1 LRILFGPRSG
11 LHRRDNNMSLHFE
24 LDDYDLDGFLT
35 VASTFGA
42 DRFGYVVTPNVDH
55 LIRYHDDPKFQEH
68 YANASYVLLDSR
80 FLSHIFR
87 AAMGMRIRVCTG
99 SDLTARL
106 FSQVIAPADSIVLI
120 GGSEEQAGLLAQTHG
135 LKSLHH
141 YNPPMGFIRDPQ
153 EVEACLRF
161 AEAHSPFRFCFI
173 AVGAPQQEI
182 LAQMLKKRRV
192 AQGLALCIGAS
203 INFMTGKER
212 RAPLWMQRLG
222 LEWMYRLALD
232 PRRLARRYLV
242 RGPRVFMLLRQ
253 INVAVRSGRDNR
265 RTDTIPVTVPT
276 QQYEVTLVRGASP
289 DARAPVSAEPAAPL
303 QAADIR

>member
-1 LRILFGPRSG
+1 
-11 LHRRDNNMSLHFE
+11 MQFE
-24 LDDYDLDGFLT
+24 LDDYDLDGFLA

-55 LIRYHDDPKFQEH
+55 LIRYHDDPKFQEQ

-87 AAMGMRIRVCTG
+87 AAKGKRIRVCTG
-99 SDLTARL
+99 SDLTAGL
-106 FSQVIAPADSIVLI
+106 FSQIIEPTDSIVLI
-120 GGSEEQAGLLAQTHG
+120 GGSDEQARLLAQTYG

-173 AVGAPQQEI
+173 AVGAPQQEMF
-182 LAQMLKKRRV
+182 AQLLKRRRL
-192 AQGLALCIGAS
+192 ARGLALCIGAS
-203 INFMTGKER
+203 INFMTGREQ

-242 RGPRVFMLLRQ
+242 RGPRVFWLLRQ
-253 INVAVRSGRDNR
+253 FDVAVRSVVDSR
-265 RTDTIPVTVPT
+265 RTATDPISTVPI
-276 QQYEVTLVRGASP
+276 QQYELTLVRGAVP
-289 DARAPVSAEPAAPL
+289 DAATPAGVAPVALQTAEGG
-303 QAADIR
+303 

>member
-1 LRILFGPRSG
+1 
-11 LHRRDNNMSLHFE
+11 MQFE

-55 LIRYHDDPKFQEH
+55 LIRYHDDPKFQEQ
-68 YANASYVLLDSR
+68 YANASYVLLDSQ

-87 AAMGMRIRVCTG
+87 ASLGTRIRVCTG

-106 FSQVIAPADSIVLI
+106 FSRIIAPTDSVVLI
-120 GGSEEQAGLLAQTHG
+120 GGSEEQARVLTQTYG

-141 YNPPMGFIRDPQ
+141 YNPPMGFIRDPE
-153 EVEACLRF
+153 EVEVCLRF
-161 AEAHSPFRFCFI
+161 AESHSPFRFCFI

-182 LAQMLKKRRV
+182 LAQSLKKRRI
-192 AQGLALCIGAS
+192 AKGLALCIGAS
-203 INFMTGKER
+203 INFMTGKEQ

-232 PRRLARRYLV
+232 PRRLAKRYLV
-242 RGPRVFMLLRQ
+242 RGPRVFWLLRQ
-253 INVAVRSGRDNR
+253 FDVAVRSAVDGR
-265 RTDTIPVTVPT
+265 RTATVPIST
-276 QQYEVTLVRGASP
+276 VPIQQYELTLVRGAVP
-289 DARAPVSAEPAAPL
+289 DPQTSVKAEAASLRAV
-303 QAADIR
+303 DVG

>member
-1 LRILFGPRSG
+1 
-11 LHRRDNNMSLHFE
+11 MQFE
-24 LDDYDLDGFLT
+24 LDDYDLDGFLA

-55 LIRYHDDPKFQEH
+55 LIRYHDDPKFQEQ

-87 AAMGMRIRVCTG
+87 AAKGKRIRVCTG

-106 FSQVIAPADSIVLI
+106 FSQIIEPIDSIVLI
-120 GGSEEQAGLLAQTHG
+120 GGSNEQARQLAQTYG

-161 AEAHSPFRFCFI
+161 AEANSPFRFCFI

-182 LAQMLKKRRV
+182 FAQLLKRRRL
-192 AQGLALCIGAS
+192 ARGLALCIGAS

-212 RAPLWMQRLG
+212 RAPRWMQRLG
-222 LEWMYRLALD
+222 LEWMYRLGVD

-242 RGPRVFMLLRQ
+242 RGPRVFSLLRQ
-253 INVAVRSGRDNR
+253 TEVVVRAPNGLGI
-265 RTDTIPVTVPT
+265 TTIAPTTIPIQP
-276 QQYEVTLVRGASP
+276 YELAL
-289 DARAPVSAEPAAPL
+289 ARSAMPAAPGNADRPPL
-303 QAADIR
+303 NAADGG